1 MGLVRI
7 VVNRV
12 LEDVA
17 VSLAAVSLLAMLLAQ
32 GGRFSDQLDIATHF
46 APVFIVLAILSA
58 LLSLPT
64 RPGLLRRVTLGLAAA
79 AIVLASLLILPEVF
93 RNAGPKAEDAEGATL
108 KIVQLNSW
116 SARNQTMAQTA
127 DWILAQDPDIVIL
140 EEATRRFQRAF
151 ESRADYHRTCN
162 PEDRC
167 EVIIYSKVAPIS
179 AGLEP
184 VSAGAYFPS
193 TRATFAAPGGAFTV
207 IGAHYT
213 WPIPAGPQQQQ
224 SLRLTTMAQR
234 YDRDRL
240 IIAGDFNSTPWSFTL
255 RRQDKALGLARRN
268 KAMLS
273 WPAMAFSR
281 WNIHMPLPFLAIDH
295 VYAGKDWET
304 VSVERGPSLGSD
316 HFPVIV
322 TLALPSASAD

>member
-1 MGLVRI
+1 MGLLRI
-7 VVNRV
+7 IVNRI

-17 VSLAAVSLLAMLLAQ
+17 AALAALSLLAMLAAQ
-32 GGRFSDQLDIATHF
+32 GGRFSDRLDIATHF
-46 APVFIVLAILSA
+46 APVFIVLAMLSA
-58 LLSLPT
+58 LLAALTPAG
-64 RPGLLRRVTLGLAAA
+64 RLRRVTLGMAGG
-79 AIVLASLLILPEVF
+79 AIVLSSLLILPEVI
-93 RNAGPKAEDAEGATL
+93 RDAGPAAEEAQGPTL

-116 SARNQTMAQTA
+116 SARNQTMDETA
-127 DWILAQDPDIVIL
+127 EWILAQDPDIVVL

-167 EVIIYSKVAPIS
+167 EVIIYSKVAPLS
-179 AGLEP
+179 GGLEP
-184 VSAGAYFPS
+184 VDAGAYFPS
-193 TRATFAAPGGAFTV
+193 TRATFAAPGGDFTV

-255 RRQDKALGLARRN
+255 RRQDEALGLSRRN

-295 VYAGKDWET
+295 VYAGKDWKT

-316 HFPVIV
+316 HFPVVV
-322 TLALPSASAD
+322 TLALAPAG